1 MMSPAGAGALEV
13 VNADDRSAVAV
24 AVNPTA
30 DNFRKVRL
38 LCMFDT
44 EFSWHESLR
53 CEYSA

>member
-1 MMSPAGAGALEV
+1 MSPAGAGALEV